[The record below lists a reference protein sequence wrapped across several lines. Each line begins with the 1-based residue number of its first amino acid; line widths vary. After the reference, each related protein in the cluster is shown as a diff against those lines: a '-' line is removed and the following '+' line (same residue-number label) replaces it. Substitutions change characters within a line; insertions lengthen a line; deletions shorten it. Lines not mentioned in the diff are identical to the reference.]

1 MKVSERMRGYR
12 TRLRAAGLRLVQLWV
27 PDTRSKRF
35 AAECRRQSRLV
46 KGTLPKL
53 KRWNSL
59 RARARGTTMRRGD
72 LVTVAAPGDYGK
84 PRPALVI
91 QSDLFDELPSVTLC
105 LVTSTLRDAPIFR
118 ITVDPSPANGL
129 QRISQVQVDKVLT
142 VARERIG
149 GVIGRLDDD
158 TLLKVNR
165 SLAVFVG
172 IA

>member
-1 MKVSERMRGYR
+1 
-12 TRLRAAGLRLVQLWV
+12 
-27 PDTRSKRF
+27 
-35 AAECRRQSRLV
+35 
-46 KGTLPKL
+46 
-53 KRWNSL
+53 
-59 RARARGTTMRRGD
+59 MRRGD
-72 LVTVAAPGDYGK
+72 VVTVAAPGDFGK
-84 PRPALVI
+84 PRPALVV

-129 QRISQVQVDKVLT
+129 QRVSQIQVDKIMT

-149 GVIGRLDDD
+149 DAIGRLDDA